1 MVCIFINYPLP
12 GEAAFPC
19 RSDHESSTE
28 RLPNVGENAQTDLGA
43 ARVHPRRPAAE
54 QEPHRGAAMPQ
65 AEARLHPEPG
75 VRDQE
80 TGEMV
85 ESGRSLA
92 FCRSKT
98 SVLQNLERSVMSPS
112 GGGTV
117 ELQQSLSSKLCGS
130 PDMKPVSHVKGPIL
144 FKIHLACVFEQ

>member
-1 MVCIFINYPLP
+1 MDCIFLNSPLP
-12 GEAAFPC
+12 GEAAFPR

-80 TGEMV
+80 TGELL

-92 FCRSKT
+92 LCHSKT
-98 SVLQNLERSVMSPS
+98 SALQNLERSVLSPPA
-112 GGGTV
+112 GRTV
-117 ELQQSLSSKLCGS
+117 ELQQSLNSKLCAS
-130 PDMKPVSHVKGPIL
+130 RDMKPVSHVKGPIL
-144 FKIHLACVFEQ
+144 FKSVFSVFEQ